1 MHGEGSPVF
10 SPSALVPTFPTAT
23 CHHHTQQLARS
34 PSQKS
39 QPCPRRCSPGSL
51 GRGDAPG
58 ARTVSP
64 ACQHLPGGWWRGVPG
79 GGPGRGT
86 GGGQVEGGRP
96 SHQAGQVAWAPASRQ
111 GGGGIHLCKQS
122 LDGEASLGSSATVRT
137 PGPSELTGTTGVALQ
152 QPDDGGVALGTFNEF
167 FQGQFACGAGERR
180 NGGQPGLRTLHAS
193 RGPGHRSHTR
203 GRPLWSKSRT
213 FQSWAKVGLR

>member
-34 PSQKS
+34 RSQKS

-64 ACQHLPGGWWRGVPG
+64 ACQHLPGGWW
-79 GGPGRGT
+79 
-86 GGGQVEGGRP
+86 GGRP
-96 SHQAGQVAWAPASRQ
+96 WRGAGQGDRRRP
-111 GGGGIHLCKQS
+111 GGR
-122 LDGEASLGSSATVRT
+122 GEAQPPGRAGRLGPGEQARWRRHPLVQAKLRRRGEPGFLRHRPDARPLRT
-137 PGPSELTGTTGVALQ
+137 DWHYWGRTATTG
-152 QPDDGGVALGTFNEF
+152 
-167 FQGQFACGAGERR
+167 RW
-180 NGGQPGLRTLHAS
+180 
-193 RGPGHRSHTR
+193 R
-203 GRPLWSKSRT
+203 GR
-213 FQSWAKVGLR
+213 SWHL